1 LNEVQAILNLRLR
14 KRYVKNKKQGT
25 SMAQISKEVFD
36 HIIKTELPWAEEIG
50 MSCDTIK
57 KGRAILRLPFNDKML
72 RPGGTVSGPTMMAL
86 ADACMYA
93 VVLSAIGPVKLA
105 VTTNFNINF
114 MHRPA
119 PADLMCEGKILKL
132 GKRLCVM
139 DVTLYSEGHD
149 DPVAHA
155 TGTYS
160 IPADRK

>member
-1 LNEVQAILNLRLR
+1 
-14 KRYVKNKKQGT
+14 
-25 SMAQISKEVFD
+25 MAKITKTDFD
-36 HIIKTELPWAEEIG
+36 HIIATELPWAKDIAMTTDVIG
-50 MSCDTIK
+50 DGEAT
-57 KGRAILRLPFNDKML
+57 LRLPFNDNML

-93 VVLSAIGPVKLA
+93 VVLSAIGKVKLA

-119 PADLMCEGKILKL
+119 PGDLMAEGRILKL

-139 DVTLYSEGHD
+139 EVTLHSDGHD
-149 DPVAHA
+149 EPVAHA

-160 IPADRK
+160 IPPREI